1 VEGATV
7 IDDDNPYV
15 APKAEVLVQDRHL
28 DSSTDAWRDGK
39 LLVVRKGAELTDR
52 CLKCAAPTKGYRD
65 RFSRL
70 LSWHKPFWFVLFFF
84 N

>member
-52 CLKCAAPTKGYRD
+52 CLK
-65 RFSRL
+65 
-70 LSWHKPFWFVLFFF
+70 
-84 N
+84 